1 MQYSTLAIKW
11 DTFLFAKQDSIHRP
25 TFVKKMCDK
34 LGFVKVSG
42 TPPHP
47 PGGFGTKS
55 NFDPK
60 CFACGALFEVFLP
73 V

>member
-1 MQYSTLAIKW
+1 MLLRADGLMFVFGITHLP
-11 DTFLFAKQDSIHRP
+11 HRS

-55 NFDPK
+55 NFGPFF
-60 CFACGALFEVFLP
+60 FACGALFEVFLL

>member
-1 MQYSTLAIKW
+1 
-11 DTFLFAKQDSIHRP
+11 
-25 TFVKKMCDK
+25 MCDK

-60 CFACGALFEVFLP
+60 FFACGALFAVFLP
-73 V
+73 VRPLDYAKISALRADNKINNVKSAFS